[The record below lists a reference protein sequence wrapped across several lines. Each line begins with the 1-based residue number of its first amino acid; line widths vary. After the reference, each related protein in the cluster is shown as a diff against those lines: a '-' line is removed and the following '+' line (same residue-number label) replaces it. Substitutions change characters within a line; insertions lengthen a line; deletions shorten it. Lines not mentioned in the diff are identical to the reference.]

1 MSRIWKFGDDVDTDQ
16 ILPGRYAPYM
26 TDEAE
31 LARYAF
37 IEHRPEFCR
46 LAQKSDVI
54 VAGKNFGC
62 GSSREYAP
70 RSLQK
75 CGIAAIIARDF
86 ARIFYRNALNLG
98 LPLFEADIASQVE
111 DGAEVELDVEEGV
124 LRAGGREFR
133 LPPPP
138 EFVRQVWATGGIVS
152 YFRQHGHFPG
162 AAWMADS

>member
-1 MSRIWKFGDDVDTDQ
+1 MPRIWKFGDDVDTDQ

-26 TDEAE
+26 TSESE

-37 IEHRPEFCR
+37 IEHRPEFSR
-46 LAQKSDVI
+46 LVQEGDVI
-54 VAGKNFGC
+54 VGGKNFGC

-70 RSLQK
+70 RALQK
-75 CGIAAIIARDF
+75 CGVAAIVARDF

-111 DGAEVELDVEEGV
+111 DSAEMELDVEARL
-124 LRAGGREFR
+124 LRVGGREFL

-138 EFVRQVWATGGIVS
+138 EFVRQIWAAGGIVN
-152 YFRQHGHFPG
+152 YFRQYRHFPG
-162 AAWMADS
+162 EA

>member
-1 MSRIWKFGDDVDTDQ
+1 MPRIWRFGDDIDTDQ

-26 TDEAE
+26 TSESE

-37 IEHRPEFCR
+37 VEYRPEFSR
-46 LAQKSDVI
+46 LVHQDDVI

-70 RSLQK
+70 RALQK
-75 CGIAAIIARDF
+75 CGVAAIIAPGF

-98 LPLFEADIASQVE
+98 LPLFEADIATQVE
-111 DGAEVELDVEEGV
+111 DGSEVELDVATGV
-124 LRAGGREFR
+124 LRVGEREFR

-138 EFVRQVWATGGIVS
+138 EFVRQIWAAGGIVD
-152 YFRQHGHFPG
+152 YYRQYRRFPG
-162 AAWMADS
+162 EA

>member
-1 MSRIWKFGDDVDTDQ
+1 MPRIWKFGDDVDTDQ

-26 TDEAE
+26 TSESE

-37 IEHRPEFCR
+37 IEHRPEFSR
-46 LAQKSDVI
+46 LVQEGDVI
-54 VAGKNFGC
+54 VGGKNFGC

-70 RSLQK
+70 RALQK
-75 CGIAAIIARDF
+75 CGVAAIVARDF

-111 DGAEVELDVEEGV
+111 DSAEMELDVEARV
-124 LRAGGREFR
+124 LRVGGREFL

-138 EFVRQVWATGGIVS
+138 EFVRQIWAAGGIVN
-152 YFRQHGHFPG
+152 YFRQYRHFPG
-162 AAWMADS
+162 EA